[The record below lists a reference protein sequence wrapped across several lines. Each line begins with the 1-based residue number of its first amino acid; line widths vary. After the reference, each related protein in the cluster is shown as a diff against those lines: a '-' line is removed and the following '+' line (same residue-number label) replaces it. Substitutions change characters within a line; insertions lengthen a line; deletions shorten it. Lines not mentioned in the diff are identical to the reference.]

1 MQRATISLV
10 VVIIEGTA
18 NVHFLLPMVVT
29 TCTAKF
35 VGNFFGYPKLPRRE
49 AGPPNHHDDKLDSD

>member
-1 MQRATISLV
+1 V

-29 TCTAKF
+29 TCVAKF
-35 VGNFFGYPKLPRRE
+35 VGNFFGCATTTLPYLW
-49 AGPPNHHDDKLDSD
+49 GYTPV